1 MGRPIKLGVNIDH
14 VATVR
19 QARLGAVPDPVEA
32 AKAAI
37 RGGADGIVMHLRE
50 DRRHIQD
57 EDIYNVRKKV
67 KTRLDMEMAA
77 TEEMKRIALDVKP
90 DMVTLVP
97 EKREELT
104 TEGGL
109 DVASKLEE
117 LKPFISSLQNEGI
130 IVSLFIEP
138 NPEQTE
144 ASKNSGA
151 KFIEIHTGAYAEAKS
166 KKERN
171 AKLKEIMEIVRL
183 AKSLGLR
190 VNAGHGLTHENVSP
204 IAKIEGIEELNIGF
218 SIVARAIF
226 VGIEKSTAEMK
237 EAMKV

>member
-19 QARLGAVPDPVEA
+19 QARREAVPDPVEA
-32 AKAAI
+32 ARAAV

-117 LKPFISSLQNEGI
+117 LKPFISALQNAGI
-130 IVSLFIEP
+130 IVSLFVEP
-138 NPEQTE
+138 DPKQIE
-144 ASKNSGA
+144 ASKASGA
-151 KFIEIHTGAYAEAKS
+151 KFIEIHTGAYAGAKS
-166 KKERN
+166 PKERN
-171 AKLKEIMEIVRL
+171 AKLKEIMETVRL

-204 IAKIEGIEELNIGF
+204 IAKIEGVEELNIGF
-218 SIVARAIF
+218 SIVVRAIF

-237 EAMKV
+237 EAMRG